1 MSIEALAHACSSNLK
16 NLRMDWCLKIT
27 DASLRSLLQNCKLL
41 VAIDVGCCDQ
51 ITDASF
57 LDREGN
63 EFQAKLRIL
72 KISSCARLT
81 VVGVSSMVESFKD
94 LKYLGLWSCPL
105 ITKDSCEQAVLKF
118 PSGCKVNF
126 DVSLFEYDP
135 SIEFF

>member
-1 MSIEALAHACSSNLK
+1 
-16 NLRMDWCLKIT
+16 
-27 DASLRSLLQNCKLL
+27 

-57 LDREGN
+57 LDHEGN

-81 VVGVSSMVESFKD
+81 VSRVSNVVESFKD
-94 LKYLGLWSCPL
+94 LEYLGLRSCPQ
-105 ITKDSCEQAVLKF
+105 ITKDSCEQAGLQF
-118 PSGCKVNF
+118 SSGCKVNF
-126 DVSLFEYDP
+126 DVSLFESDP